1 MINTS
6 TKCCVL
12 SLIRVVF
19 FASSKKEHDNVFLL
33 TFLLYFFIFQCLDR
47 FSRFLIHDILFYP
60 ALKKM
65 FCAMLWY
72 RTDIVGWTVD
82 GHGWMGISYLVSCI
96 KDNSSILYLFILRA
110 RWNNWLTRQQH
121 SESPYVVIKKR
132 KNDKSKEFSIP
143 FIL

>member
-47 FSRFLIHDILFYP
+47 FSRFIIQAIAVIAYQFAFVHDILFYP
-60 ALKKM
+60 ALKYQHHTKAN
-65 FCAMLWY
+65 FYPSISIRFNVQPL
-72 RTDIVGWTVD
+72 DI
-82 GHGWMGISYLVSCI
+82 
-96 KDNSSILYLFILRA
+96 
-110 RWNNWLTRQQH
+110 
-121 SESPYVVIKKR
+121 
-132 KNDKSKEFSIP
+132 
-143 FIL
+143 